1 MQSSPVSSFP
11 AARFA
16 HPHSEI
22 IFAVSNEL
30 CCVHF
35 LFQHYVH
42 SLSHTP
48 TSLSFFQPCPI
59 FFVMLIQVQRV
70 SSFGF
75 ILFHINPSSVHSLAF
90 TSRNM
95 HRFDFISPL
104 VQPLKLHTSMGSFL
118 RFFCVSL
125 HAALDVASRRVE
137 KCGGHRMASH
147 GGFLPSRVT
156 ALTWTRHQCS
166 RVTQCI
172 TAQQAFATRRFAEAA
187 FHRSRS
193 PYTARPPFFGSS
205 DSQNNAGP
213 ASWQRCAGPCTY
225 EAALVDHS
233 RLSMRCYNI
242 LAVAV
247 V

>member
-1 MQSSPVSSFP
+1 
-11 AARFA
+11 
-16 HPHSEI
+16 
-22 IFAVSNEL
+22 
-30 CCVHF
+30 
-35 LFQHYVH
+35 
-42 SLSHTP
+42 
-48 TSLSFFQPCPI
+48 
-59 FFVMLIQVQRV
+59 
-70 SSFGF
+70 
-75 ILFHINPSSVHSLAF
+75 
-90 TSRNM
+90 M

-125 HAALDVASRRVE
+125 HAALEVASRRME

-147 GGFLPSRVT
+147 GGFLSSRAT
-156 ALTWTRHQCS
+156 ALTWTRHHECS
-166 RVTQCI
+166 RNTQCI
-172 TAQQAFATRRFAEAA
+172 TAQQAFATRRFSKAA
-187 FHRSRS
+187 FQCSLS
-193 PYTARPPFFGSS
+193 PDTARPPFFGSS

-213 ASWQRCAGPCTY
+213 SFWQWCAGPCTH